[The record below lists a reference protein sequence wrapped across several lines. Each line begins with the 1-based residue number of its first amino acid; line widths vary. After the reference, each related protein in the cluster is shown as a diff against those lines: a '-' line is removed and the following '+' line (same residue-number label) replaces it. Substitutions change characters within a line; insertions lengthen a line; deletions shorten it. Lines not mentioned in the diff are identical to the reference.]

1 MQRSHTMSDAMPTAA
16 DREKRR
22 MLEKLLDEGVVTV
35 QLDTRRE
42 GVDLPPHLRGVP
54 SVALNLSRR
63 YGLDVFDVGPAAVLA
78 SLSFQGRRYT
88 CRLPWS
94 AVFLMTSQ
102 ATERAYVFPASVP
115 PEYPALL
122 SDVGEAVP
130 EDVPDAPAAEPEQPP
145 APPKGPPKLRL
156 IKND

>member
-1 MQRSHTMSDAMPTAA
+1 MSDVIPTPA

-35 QLDTRRE
+35 HLDSRRE
-42 GVDLPPHLRGVP
+42 GVDLPPHLRGQP

-63 YGLDVFDVGPAAVLA
+63 YGLDVFDVGPEAVLA

-88 CRLPWS
+88 CRLPWP
-94 AVFLMTSQ
+94 AIFLMTSRE
-102 ATERAYVFPASVP
+102 TERAYVFPASVP
-115 PEYPALL
+115 PEYPTLL
-122 SDVGEAVP
+122 SDVGEAGAEP
-130 EDVPDAPAAEPEQPP
+130 PAEAEAPPAEPEPPP